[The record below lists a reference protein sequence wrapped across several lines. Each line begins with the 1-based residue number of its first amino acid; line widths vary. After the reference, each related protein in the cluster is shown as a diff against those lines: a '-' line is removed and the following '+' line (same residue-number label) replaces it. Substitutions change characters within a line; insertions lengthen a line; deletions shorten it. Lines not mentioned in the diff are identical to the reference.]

1 MLKEKLVIERK
12 AATLITVDFTAPEIV
27 GYAMAWLKLCNNAR
41 ELNVLFGRLKMMR
54 RIKCMYGVI
63 HIIKMK

>member
-27 GYAMAWLKLCNNAR
+27 GYAMAWLKLCNVIRRLLYRNAFR
-41 ELNVLFGRLKMMR
+41 ILCLIMQIRLN
-54 RIKCMYGVI
+54 
-63 HIIKMK
+63 

>member
-12 AATLITVDFTAPEIV
+12 AATLITVDFTAPEIE

-41 ELNVLFGRLKMMR
+41 ELKMMR